1 MGRQSVDSKLIS
13 VVIVNY
19 NCGEFLQECVKS
31 VSASTVPFEIIVA
44 DNASS
49 DNSINRLRDFS
60 HLDGQ
65 LKIHRNTRNLGF
77 AKAANLI
84 LPKAYG
90 DFVLLLNPDCV
101 IQPDTLKRMIVAM
114 DQRPD
119 VGMAGCLIRNGDDS
133 EQKGSI
139 RELPTPWRA
148 MVRVLH
154 LDRLFPNS
162 SRFQNF
168 ESHQVLPMDGPIEVD
183 GISGA
188 FMLVRP
194 TAIEHV
200 GALDE
205 GYFLHC
211 EDLDWFVRFR
221 KAGWKILYVPDV
233 EIVHHGGASSTRYPL
248 RILWH
253 KHKGMVRFYRKFFR
267 HAYPLPLMW
276 LVIATVWVRF
286 LLLSGF
292 VLLRLVRP

>member
-1 MGRQSVDSKLIS
+1 MSSVPDI
-13 VVIVNY
+13 
-19 NCGEFLQECVKS
+19 
-31 VSASTVPFEIIVA
+31 
-44 DNASS
+44 
-49 DNSINRLRDFS
+49 DF
-60 HLDGQ
+60 D
-65 LKIHRNTRNLGF
+65 
-77 AKAANLI
+77 
-84 LPKAYG
+84 
-90 DFVLLLNPDCV
+90 
-101 IQPDTLKRMIVAM
+101 
-114 DQRPD
+114 
-119 VGMAGCLIRNGDDS
+119 
-133 EQKGSI
+133 
-139 RELPTPWRA
+139 
-148 MVRVLH
+148 RVLEIGRPPNIT
-154 LDRLFPNS
+154 RLFPNS

-221 KAGWKILYVPDV
+221 QAGWKILYVPDV